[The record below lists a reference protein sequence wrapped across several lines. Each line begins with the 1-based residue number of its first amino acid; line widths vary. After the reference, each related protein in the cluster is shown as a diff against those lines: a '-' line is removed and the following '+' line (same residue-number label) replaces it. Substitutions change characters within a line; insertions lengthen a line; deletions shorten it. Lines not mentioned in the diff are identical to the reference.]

1 MRKKNEKIQNAI
13 FIITQERSCPLYT
26 AGEEI
31 KVANLGISIS
41 SYKPVCLYLAEKTMA
56 IVTSQRGLGTAIT
69 PMRSQQRG
77 KFDCGGCG
85 GLIHFEYKQEKEF
98 ATLQMK
104 LLKEAEEKRRAQH
117 LARFFGMLRGLPIF
131 ASLEDDALRD
141 LTVLLD
147 FRTIPVDKVVLKKGE
162 PSNCLSII
170 LDGQVGVI
178 GDDGSRLH
186 ELGPGDIL
194 GETSFLTGDP
204 VSNSVH
210 TLAPTQLAMLSTKN
224 FKHVIVG
231 YPVLQIFLF
240 KMLVD
245 WAQAM
250 TLHSGNI
257 TSGMSGELSEIPAVD
272 LFQLINSAQKTG
284 TVELMLDQGKS
295 VVYFQDGQIVRATFG
310 ELNDRDAIFALL
322 SMQNGLFSYAR
333 GIPEELADASP
344 IGDFMGMLMEGL
356 QRIDEE

>member
-1 MRKKNEKIQNAI
+1 MRNKTEKIQNAV

-31 KVANLGISIS
+31 KVANFGISIS
-41 SYKPVCLYLAEKTMA
+41 SYKPVCLYLAQKTMGIVSNTKSLGAA
-56 IVTSQRGLGTAIT
+56 IS
-69 PMRSQQRG
+69 PMRSQRG

-104 LLKEAEEKRRAQH
+104 LLKETEEKRRKQH
-117 LARFFGMLRGLPIF
+117 LERYFGMLRGLPIF
-131 ASLEDDALRD
+131 KSLEDDALKD

-147 FRTIPVDKVVLKKGE
+147 FKTIPIDKVVIKKEE
-162 PSNCLSII
+162 PCNYLFII

-178 GDDGSRLH
+178 GEDGTRIL
-186 ELGPGDIL
+186 ELGAGDIL

-204 VSNSVH
+204 VANSVH

-224 FKHVIVG
+224 FKNVIVG

-245 WAQAM
+245 WAQTM
-250 TLHSGNI
+250 TLRSGNI
-257 TSGMSGELSEIPAVD
+257 TSGMNGKLAEIPAVD
-272 LFQLINSAQKTG
+272 LFQLINSSQKTG
-284 TVELMLDQGKS
+284 TVELSLDAGRAA
-295 VVYFQDGQIVRATFG
+295 VYFQDGQIVRATYRN
-310 ELNDRDAIFALL
+310 LADRDAVFALL
-322 SMQNGLFSYAR
+322 REKNGLFTYTR
-333 GIPEELADASP
+333 GIPDKLNNTPP

-356 QRIDEE
+356 QRIDEA